1 MELKKS
7 DKANLDKKRG
17 LFIEIGLLVSL
28 AVVFLGFEW
37 KTAPRQEATM
47 VASVQATVEEEII
60 PITRQDETPPP
71 PPPAPPQVSDIL
83 DIVADDV
90 QVDNDIVI
98 DVETNE
104 SVAIDIVE
112 FQEQAVEEVEEE
124 EVFTI
129 VEDMPLF
136 NGKPA
141 EEGFREYVGKN
152 TQYPAVAQE
161 NGISGRVF
169 VEFTINQRGELVDA
183 KVIRPVDPSL
193 DAEALRVIRSSPKW
207 TPGKQRGKTVKV
219 KYTFPVQFK
228 LNN

>member
-7 DKANLDKKRG
+7 DKANLDNRRS
-17 LFIEIGLLVSL
+17 LFIEIGFLI
-28 AVVFLGFEW
+28 ALGFVLLAFEW
-37 KTAPRQEATM
+37 QVAPAAEAKIET
-47 VASVQATVEEEII
+47 VVQAAMDEDIV
-60 PITRQDETPPP
+60 PITRQDEP
-71 PPPAPPQVSDIL
+71 PPPAPEPPKVTDIL

-90 QVDNDIVI
+90 QVD
-98 DVETNE
+98 TN
-104 SVAIDIVE
+104 IDINMDIDQNTEIAPVVFE
-112 FQEQAVEEVEEE
+112 AVDVVEEE
-124 EVFTI
+124 EEAVFTI

-136 NGKPA
+136 NGKVA

-152 TQYPAVAQE
+152 TNYPAVAQE

-169 VEFTINQRGELVDA
+169 VEFTIDRSGSLVDA
-183 KVIRPVDPSL
+183 KVTRGVDPLL

-219 KYTFPVQFK
+219 KYTFPVQFR